1 MHMAILH
8 VVSYHSEF
16 QYKCYNLGGVRK
28 DTLLQRS
35 IKLRKTFKKPEC
47 YFIRVQVLRSMG

>member
-1 MHMAILH
+1 MHMAIL
-8 VVSYHSEF
+8 VSYHSEF

-28 DTLLQRS
+28 DTLLHRS
-35 IKLRKTFKKPEC
+35 SKLRKTFKKPEC